1 MPTLE
6 NDLPKNVQDAVE
18 VIAAYISSQNK
29 EDWNECNWHT
39 CNTSDCCSSNDDCC
53 DDDLCNCDC
62 STTINIWELHIH
74 L

>member
-18 VIAAYISSQNK
+18 VIASYISSQSK
-29 EDWNECNWHT
+29 EDWNECDSNT
-39 CNTSDCCSSNDDCC
+39 CNTGDCCSSC

-62 STTINIWELHIH
+62 STTINIEELHIH